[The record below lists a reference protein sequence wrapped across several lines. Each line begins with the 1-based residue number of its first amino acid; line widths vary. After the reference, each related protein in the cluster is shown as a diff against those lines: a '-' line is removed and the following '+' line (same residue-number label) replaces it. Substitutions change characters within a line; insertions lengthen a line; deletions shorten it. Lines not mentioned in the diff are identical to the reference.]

1 MHRDGRALS
10 QNVQVRIG
18 HQGGDFDNAI
28 ALRIQPCHLKI
39 DPNEVVFIC
48 THAIFHP
55 SRVTIFI

>member
-10 QNVQVRIG
+10 QNVQVGIG

-48 THAIFHP
+48 MLFSTLLA
-55 SRVTIFI
+55 